1 MNIKIHSSWKEKLE
15 TEFHKEYFKNLV
27 EFLKSEYSS
36 KQIFPPGKLIFNAF
50 EQTPWENVKVV
61 IIGQDPYHGFGQAM
75 GLSFSVNE
83 GVKFPPSLQNIYKE
97 IHSDLGKT
105 SSTKGDLTS
114 WAKQGVFL
122 LNAVL
127 TVESGKPASHQGKGW
142 EIFTDAVIQKLS
154 DEKENL
160 VFILWGAYAQR
171 KGEKIDTSKHLII
184 RSAHPSPLSAYNG
197 FFGSKPFSK
206 TNEYLKKV
214 GKPTIKW

>member
-1 MNIKIHSSWKEKLE
+1 MNIKIHPSWKEKLE
-15 TEFHKEYFKNLV
+15 PEFNKEYFQNLV
-27 EFLKSEYSS
+27 KFVKEEYAS
-36 KQIFPPGKLIFNAF
+36 KQVFPPGKLIFNAF

-75 GLSFSVNE
+75 GLSFSVHE
-83 GVKFPPSLQNIYKE
+83 GVRFPPSLQNIYKE
-97 IHSDLGKT
+97 IQSDLGIA
-105 SSTKGDLTS
+105 SSTVGDLSS

-122 LNAVL
+122 LNSVL
-127 TVESGKPASHQGKGW
+127 TVESGKPGSHQGKGW